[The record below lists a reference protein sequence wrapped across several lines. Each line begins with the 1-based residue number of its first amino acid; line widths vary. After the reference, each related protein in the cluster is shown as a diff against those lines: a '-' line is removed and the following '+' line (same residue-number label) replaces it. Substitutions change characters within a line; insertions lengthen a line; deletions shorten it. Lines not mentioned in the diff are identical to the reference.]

1 MMFFIVLKELLH
13 MCLKRWFLL
22 NPPTTD
28 QPTTDQL
35 LTDRP
40 TDRPTNDPPTQV
52 LPTQTTRFYFKDSI
66 IKKMFVFC
74 KM

>member
-28 QPTTDQL
+28 QPTTANYSP
-35 LTDRP
+35 TDRP
-40 TDRPTNDPPTQV
+40 TDRPMTHRPKYYRPK
-52 LPTQTTRFYFKDSI
+52 RHDSI
-66 IKKMFVFC
+66 SKTR
-74 KM
+74 

>member
-40 TDRPTNDPPTQV
+40 TDRPMTHRPKYYRPK
-52 LPTQTTRFYFKDSI
+52 LHDSI
-66 IKKMFVFC
+66 SKTR
-74 KM
+74 

>member
-13 MCLKRWFLL
+13 MCLKRLVLL

-40 TDRPTNDPPTQV
+40 NRPTNDPPTQV

-66 IKKMFVFC
+66 IKKMFIFS